1 MKNVLAIIGPTA
13 SGKTDIALKITDM
26 LNAEIISADS
36 RQIYKYIPI
45 ASASPVKEEL
55 AKVKHHFI
63 GELELGEVFNAGD
76 FGKAGRKIIIDI
88 LKENK
93 IPIIVGGSG
102 LYLRSLIE
110 GFFEKETENEEVRK
124 TLEKKLKTEGYIA
137 LYEELKKV
145 DIESANRM
153 DATKFRRVIRAL
165 EAFYVTGK
173 KMSDLQN
180 EKINVGFDT
189 IQFGL
194 KLPREY
200 LYERINNRVDTMI
213 ANGLLEEVKMLKEK
227 GYHYNTHNSLNT
239 VGIKEV
245 YRYLEG
251 ELTKDKMTILIKQNT
266 RRYAKRQM
274 TWFRKDKNIKW
285 ILIERKTS
293 VNDSAKKIV
302 SEYLKKAN
310 IIEKR

>member
-1 MKNVLAIIGPTA
+1 M
-13 SGKTDIALKITDM
+13 
-26 LNAEIISADS
+26 
-36 RQIYKYIPI
+36 
-45 ASASPVKEEL
+45 
-55 AKVKHHFI
+55 KHHFI

-213 ANGLLEEVKMLKEK
+213 ANGLLEEVKILKEK

-245 YRYLEG
+245 FRYLEG
-251 ELTKDKMTILIKQNT
+251 ELTKDKMTILIKQNS
-266 RRYAKRQM
+266 RHYAKRQM
-274 TWFRKDKNIKW
+274 TWFRKDKNINW
-285 ILIERKTS
+285 ILVERNTS
-293 VNDSAKKIV
+293 VDDTAKKIV
-302 SEYLKKAN
+302 SVYLKKQ
-310 IIEKR
+310 I